1 MLPEWERLKRKV
13 ENLLGESAKI
23 EHIKGCHG
31 IFFETTFL
39 EVEKLLPLMQEV
51 DTIHISPRTN
61 WKDKAW
67 LSVSIWPKRRSE

>member
-23 EHIKGCHG
+23 EHIKGSHF
-31 IFFETTFL
+31 IFFESEFFD
-39 EVEKLLPLMQEV
+39 VNKLLPLMQEI
-51 DTIHISPRTN
+51 DAMHISPRTN

-67 LSVSIWPKRRSE
+67 LFVSIRPKKRSD